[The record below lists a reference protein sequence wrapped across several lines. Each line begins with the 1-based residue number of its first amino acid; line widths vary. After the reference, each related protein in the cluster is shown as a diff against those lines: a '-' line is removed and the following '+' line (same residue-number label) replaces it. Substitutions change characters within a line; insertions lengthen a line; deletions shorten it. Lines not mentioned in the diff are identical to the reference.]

1 MAHDLTPPDPAVV
14 LDLIEAFRRSK
25 TMFAAVAL
33 GVFDALAAG
42 PRTLEELAG
51 ELSASADGLE
61 RLLDACVGLTLLE
74 RRDGRY
80 ANTPAAAAYLTRSSP
95 RRLTGYIHYSN
106 ETMWKMW
113 ANLEDAV
120 REGSHRWQQTFGWD
134 GPIFSHFFRTPEAK
148 REFLLGMHGFG
159 LISSPHVAGAFDL
172 SRFHRLVDLGGA
184 TGHLAIAACRRW
196 PNLQATVFDLPE
208 ALPLAEEV
216 VGASPTA
223 GRIALAAGDFF
234 IDPLP
239 EGDLFAV
246 GRIVHDWS
254 EEKIDK
260 LLRRIHQRLPGRG
273 ALLIAEKVLLDD
285 KSGPRWAQM
294 QNLNMLTCTEGK
306 ERTLGE
312 YEARLKQAGFAEVEC
327 RRLAAPLDAVLA
339 TKA

>member
-1 MAHDLTPPDPAVV
+1 MAHDLTPPDPAGV

-42 PRTLEELAG
+42 DRSLEELAG
-51 ELSASADGLE
+51 ELPASADGLE
-61 RLLDACVGLTLLE
+61 RLLDACVGLALLD

-159 LISSPHVAGAFDL
+159 LISSPHVAAAFDL
-172 SRFHRLVDLGGA
+172 SRFHRFVDLGGA
-184 TGHLAIAACRRW
+184 TGHLAIAACLRW
-196 PNLQATVFDLPE
+196 PNLEATVFDLPE

-216 VGASPTA
+216 VGASPAA
-223 GRIALAAGDFF
+223 GRIRLAGGDFF
-234 IDPLP
+234 VDPLP

-294 QNLNMLTCTEGK
+294 QNLNMLSCTEGK

-312 YEARLKQAGFAEVEC
+312 YEARLKQAGFAEVDC
-327 RRLAAPLDAVLA
+327 RRLPAPLDAVLA
-339 TKA
+339 VKG